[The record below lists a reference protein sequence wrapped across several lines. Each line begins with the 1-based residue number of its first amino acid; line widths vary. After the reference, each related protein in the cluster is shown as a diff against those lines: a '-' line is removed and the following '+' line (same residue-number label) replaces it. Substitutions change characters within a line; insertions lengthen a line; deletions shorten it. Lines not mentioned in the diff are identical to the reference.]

1 MLQLQGYKC
10 RVLINRT
17 EGVPVVFFHG
27 LSYSSE
33 VWVRIGVTD
42 LLENKKIPF
51 LALDMPY
58 GIKSECKPK
67 TRSTKKNLDFAR
79 ACIKSIFG
87 REKPLLVGASMGGNI
102 ALNYASIYA
111 VQGLLLI
118 SPGRSL
124 SEELVSSYPNFDFPV
139 RIIWGA
145 EDNIVSGEDMRV
157 LSDKLP
163 NGKLITYDEAGHS
176 AYINQPENFRRDLL
190 ALYALAEQS

>member
-1 MLQLQGYKC
+1 LILTEKMLQLQGYKC

-139 RIIWGA
+139 RII
-145 EDNIVSGEDMRV
+145 
-157 LSDKLP
+157 
-163 NGKLITYDEAGHS
+163 
-176 AYINQPENFRRDLL
+176 
-190 ALYALAEQS
+190 